1 MLGWSIG
8 AALLTLGILVGA
20 FVIWVRP
27 MLNRER
33 DTSERDRLARE
44 ERARKAARFPSPSE
58 SAAVAIV
65 KRALAVRDPREAEEW
80 FRLGPVTG
88 EEAVSFLRDLQ
99 RTEGS
104 YTEILWDGSVDKNGL
119 SLDGLMV
126 VYGEAKPEQYRLAF
140 LTPNDKG
147 EWKVDF
153 CAFSRWMRPSWS
165 EILEQNV
172 EQAEIRVL
180 VRQDRFSYYNGAFG
194 DDRVWVAY
202 GIASTD
208 LKEESLVGYC
218 KRGSPQHRAM
228 QKILAETEI
237 GKTQRATLQVRRIPS
252 TERKQLEIVRVL
264 ADDWVLAAQ
273 PFDEQT

>member
-1 MLGWSIG
+1 
-8 AALLTLGILVGA
+8 
-20 FVIWVRP
+20 
-27 MLNRER
+27 
-33 DTSERDRLARE
+33 
-44 ERARKAARFPSPSE
+44 
-58 SAAVAIV
+58 VAIV